1 MDRKKE
7 KATRKGR
14 SGGETVRTR
23 RRWKAEEKLAI
34 IKEAKESSSVA

>member
-14 SGGETVRTR
+14 SGGETVRSR
-23 RRWKAEEKLAI
+23 RRWKAEEKHAI